1 MVTLIMAYERALIGA
16 TAVGIKINNGIVI
29 GAEKRVSYGG
39 FVLSKVGKKVFVI
52 GDRMAM
58 AAAGLFGDMQT
69 ISRLIV
75 AEIMYRERLTSR
87 KISVRAAAKLLSA
100 ILYSYKLMPFISE
113 IIFAGYD
120 SDGYHLYVLDPIG
133 SLIED
138 DYAAVGT
145 GGAIAIGI
153 IESNYNKNMTLD
165 EAEELCIKSI
175 KAAASRDAVSGDGID
190 IAVITSNGI
199 REKTIPLT

>member
-1 MVTLIMAYERALIGA
+1 MAYERILMGA
-16 TAVGIKINNGIVI
+16 TAVGLKVNEGIVV

-39 FVLSKVGKKVFVI
+39 FVLSKAGKKVFKI

-69 ISRLIV
+69 ISRIIT
-75 AEIMYRERLTSR
+75 AEVMYREVLTSR
-87 KISVRAAAKLLSA
+87 KISVRATAKLLSA

-120 SDGYHLYVLDPIG
+120 EEGFHLYVLDPIG

-138 DYAAVGT
+138 EFAAVGT
-145 GGAIAIGI
+145 GAAIAIGI
-153 IESNYNKNMTLD
+153 LENGYRKDMSLS
-165 EAEELCIKSI
+165 EAEELCVRAIKT
-175 KAAASRDAVSGDGID
+175 AASRDAVSGDGID
-190 IAVITSNGI
+190 IALITKNGI
-199 REKTIPLT
+199 TEKSIPFT

>member
-1 MVTLIMAYERALIGA
+1 LAYERVLMGA
-16 TAVGIKINNGIVI
+16 TAVGLKVDEGIIV

-39 FVLSKVGKKVFVI
+39 FVLSKAGKKVFKI

-69 ISRLIV
+69 ISRIIT
-75 AEIMYRERLTSR
+75 AEVMYREVLTSK
-87 KISVRAAAKLLSA
+87 KISVRATAKLLSA

-120 SDGYHLYVLDPIG
+120 EEGFHLYVLDPVG

-138 DYAAVGT
+138 EFAAVGT
-145 GGAIAIGI
+145 GAAIAIGI
-153 IESNYNKNMTLD
+153 LENGYRRNMSLS
-165 EAEELCIKSI
+165 EAEELCIRAI
-175 KAAASRDAVSGDGID
+175 KTAVSRDAVSGDGID
-190 IAVITSNGI
+190 LALITKNVIT
-199 REKTIPLT
+199 EKSIPFT

>member
-75 AEIMYRERLTSR
+75 AEIIYRERLTSR

>member
-1 MVTLIMAYERALIGA
+1 MAYERAMIGA
-16 TAVGIKINNGIVI
+16 TAVGIKVNNGIVI

-190 IAVITSNGI
+190 TAVITSNGI